1 MSATRLN
8 LERHALQE
16 YSELDVL
23 VISPD
28 TSLSG
33 AIALMNQHR
42 SSCLLIE
49 SQHKLEGIFTERDLV
64 KSISRDIDY
73 ADKTISEVMTKQ
85 PVALQN
91 FDYLSPLELIDVF
104 KQHQIR
110 HLPLIDA
117 LGKAVGVITHNSLR
131 KTIQDSYLLRQKK
144 VKEIMNHEV
153 VWTTGD
159 RNIVEIALLLTNH
172 RVSCVVIVENYP
184 AKKLVPV
191 GIVTERD
198 LVQFKAL
205 NLDLTRHS
213 AGEVMSSPLFP
224 IHQDLSLRDAHK
236 LMFSRHIRRLV
247 VTDDNGF
254 LAGIVTQTSILSS
267 LNLQEVSETIDYLK
281 DLVKQQTKKLNIER
295 EIEIK
300 QKQELERNK
309 LYLRGILANIEKIVI
324 IVDLQNDRISV
335 ISDSLNNSDR
345 LKDALVEPTRH
356 LFCQPKTRQAFL
368 NRVRQAI
375 QTRQKVDFSYSIDL
389 PNKGQF
395 KFVAQIHSLADNSA
409 ICIARNITQSQKRQ
423 IDLQNENRELK
434 QKIAQS
440 DRELAAANRLM
451 RQQIADFFNFST
463 AHNKNARYSWLQP
476 LLPRNNKLGTL
487 LAKIQRRNYPVWTG
501 AAITLAIA
509 LIIESY
515 RRAGIV
521 VPVPFMLLIISVSAS
536 AGLGGVLAGLLSH
549 LVWSLCVVYAAI
561 IGFGPQTLTGGSIQV
576 TAGIGVMAIFAVI
589 QGWTKEQNRWL
600 TDILENRNNRLEH
613 EIGLR
618 TKDLET
624 ININLRTEIQE
635 RIAIQKALVES
646 EQKFRTIFEQAQ
658 VGIVV
663 SGLNKKLLQVNPK
676 FCQFIG
682 YDAQEL
688 QTMTFEQIS
697 HPDEK
702 QSDRHHVRQMRNSK
716 FDHLVKEK
724 RYIHKDGSVIWGN
737 LTAKTVKNAKNQPHY
752 FIAIIQDITRSK
764 QAELA
769 LQENEKSFLLLLN
782 SCPFLIWTSGV
793 NGLCDFFNTAWLD
806 FTGKTLEQELD
817 LGWCEGVHPEDL
829 DFCLHTYETA
839 FARRERFKME
849 YRLRRRNG
857 KYSWVLDEGIPRF
870 KADGS
875 FAGYIGTCIDIS
887 DRIQAKQEIERERQ
901 FLKSILQQMPAGVVI
916 AEPPSGKIILSN
928 QRAADIIRFSQL
940 PSIHKIE
947 DYDSI
952 KTWHS
957 DGTPKKSSD
966 FALLKALKGE
976 TSSGEEVDVL
986 CGDRIRRTLL
996 VNAAPIR
1003 KEKSNIIAAIATFSD
1018 ITELKQAQALKR
1030 DAENKSTLLK
1040 EIHHRIKNN
1049 LQIVSALLDLQSEQ
1063 IKDKNAIVL
1072 LEKSQAR
1079 IQTMALIHEK
1089 LYSSKNL
1096 DKVDFVEYI
1105 TSLTNYLR
1113 DSFVRD
1119 FQKIKLVLEIE
1130 PTYLSL
1136 DLATPCGLIVNEL
1149 IVNSLEHGFINRE
1162 TGEIK
1167 IMFFRQNGSY
1177 YLTVK
1182 DNGWGISEQVDLVN
1196 DTQFLGLS
1204 LVSSLVEKQL
1214 KGEWKIQKN
1223 SGCVIQ
1229 ITFPSI

>member
-1 MSATRLN
+1 MSTARLN
-8 LERHALQE
+8 LDQHTLQE
-16 YSELDVL
+16 YSESNLL

-33 AIALMNQHR
+33 AIALMSQHR

-49 SQHKLEGIFTERDLV
+49 SQHRLKGIFTERDLV
-64 KSISRDIDY
+64 KLIARNIDF
-73 ADKTISEVMTKQ
+73 AGKTIGEVMTKQ

-91 FDYLSPLELIDVF
+91 SDRLSPLELIDVF
-104 KQHQIR
+104 RQHRIR

-117 LGKAVGVITHNSLR
+117 RSKVVGVITYNSLR
-131 KTIQDSYLLRQKK
+131 QTVRDSYLLRQKK
-144 VKEIMNHEV
+144 VKEIMNREV
-153 VWTTGD
+153 VCTTGD
-159 RNIVEIALLLTNH
+159 RNIVEIALLLTKH

-184 AKKLVPV
+184 AEKLVPI

-198 LVQFKAL
+198 LVQFRAL
-205 NLDLTRHS
+205 NLDLTRHPVR
-213 AGEVMSSPLFP
+213 EVMSSPLFP
-224 IHQDLSLRDAHK
+224 IHQDLSLQDAHK

-247 VTDDNGF
+247 VADDNGF
-254 LAGIVTQTSILSS
+254 LTGIITQTSILSS
-267 LNLQEVSETIDYLK
+267 LNLPEVYEVMNYLEN
-281 DLVKQQTKKLNIER
+281 LLEQQTKALNIEKA
-295 EIEIK
+295 IETE
-300 QKQELERNK
+300 QKQELEQSQ
-309 LYLRGILANIEKIVI
+309 LYLLKILANIEEIVFVAKLNEDKISI
-324 IVDLQNDRISV
+324 
-335 ISDSLNNSDR
+335 ISDSFSNSDR
-345 LKDALVEPTRH
+345 LKHALIEQTRA
-356 LFCQPKTRQAFL
+356 LFCQPKIRQAFL
-368 NRVRQAI
+368 DRVRQAI
-375 QTRQKVDFSYSIDL
+375 QTRQKDDFKYSIHL

-395 KFVAQIHSLADNSA
+395 EFVAQIHSLADNTA

-423 IDLQNENRELK
+423 VELQNENRKLK

-440 DRELAAANRLM
+440 DREFTAVNELLQ
-451 RQQIADFFNFST
+451 QQIADFSNFSIRR
-463 AHNKNARYSWLQP
+463 NKNARYSWLQP
-476 LLPRNNKLGTL
+476 LLPINNKLGSW
-487 LAKIQRRNYPVWTG
+487 LAKIQRHNYPVWTG
-501 AAITLAIA
+501 AIITLAIA
-509 LIIESY
+509 STIEFY
-515 RRAGIV
+515 RRAGII
-521 VPVPFMLLIISVSAS
+521 VPVPFMLLIISVSSSAS
-536 AGLGGVLAGLLSH
+536 LGGVLAGLLSH

-561 IGFGPQTLTGGSIQV
+561 VGFGPETLTGGSIQV
-576 TAGIGVMAIFAVI
+576 TAGIGIMAIFAII

-600 TDILENRNNRLEH
+600 SELLQHRNERLQQEVA
-613 EIGLR
+613 IR
-618 TKDLET
+618 TQELET
-624 ININLRTEIQE
+624 INTNLRAEIQE
-635 RIAIQKALVES
+635 RTTIQNALADS
-646 EQKFRTIFEQAQ
+646 EQKFRTIFEKAQ
-658 VGIVV
+658 VGMVV

-682 YDAQEL
+682 YSTQEL

-697 HPDEK
+697 HPAEK
-702 QSDRHHVRQMRNSK
+702 RADREHVRQMRDNQ
-716 FDHLVKEK
+716 FDNLAKEK
-724 RYIHKDGSVIWGN
+724 RYIHKDGSIIWGS
-737 LTAKTVKNAKNQPHY
+737 LMATTVKNANNKPQY
-752 FIAIIQDITRSK
+752 FVAIIQDITSRK

-769 LQENEKSFLLLLN
+769 LQKSKTRFLSLLN
-782 SCPFLIWTSGV
+782 ACPFLIWTSRV
-793 NGLCDFFNTAWLD
+793 DGLCDFFNTAWLN
-806 FTGKTLEQELD
+806 FTGKTLEQELG
-817 LGWCEGVHPEDL
+817 LGWSEGVHPADL
-829 DFCLHTYETA
+829 DFCLDVYQRA
-839 FARRERFKME
+839 FAKRERFKME

-857 KYSWVLDEGIPRF
+857 EYSWVLDEVTPRF
-870 KADGS
+870 EADGS

-1063 IKDKNAIVL
+1063 VKDKNAIVL

-1089 LYSSKNL
+1089 LYSSRNL
-1096 DKVDFVEYI
+1096 EKIDFAEYL
-1105 TSLTNYLR
+1105 TSLTRYLR
-1113 DSFVRD
+1113 DSFIQD
-1119 FQKIKLVLEIE
+1119 FQTIKLTLKIESIYLNLEC
-1130 PTYLSL
+1130 
-1136 DLATPCGLIVNEL
+1136 ATPCGLIINEL
-1149 IVNSLEHGFINRE
+1149 VVNSLEHGFVEQEI
-1162 TGEIK
+1162 GEIQ
-1167 IMFFRQNGSY
+1167 IIFTHQDNSY
-1177 YLTVK
+1177 HLIVK
-1182 DNGWGISEQVDLVN
+1182 DNGCGISPQVDLEN
-1196 DTQFLGLS
+1196 NTQFLGLS
-1204 LVSSLVEKQL
+1204 LVRSLVEKQL
-1214 KGEWKIQKN
+1214 KGSCKIYQDY
-1223 SGCVIQ
+1223 GCVIQ
-1229 ITFPSI
+1229 ITFPYF